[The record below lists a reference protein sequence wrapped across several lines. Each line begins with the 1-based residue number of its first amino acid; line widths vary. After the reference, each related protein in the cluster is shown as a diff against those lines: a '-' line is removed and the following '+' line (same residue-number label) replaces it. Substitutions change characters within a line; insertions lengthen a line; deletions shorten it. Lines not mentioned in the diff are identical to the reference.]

1 MSGYRIF
8 IRNFGHEINKNEL
21 KLKKLYQE
29 LGEYH
34 YRDSIYTTNPTMKEI
49 LRLTYLLQ
57 NEKNKKK

>member
-1 MSGYRIF
+1 MTGYRLF

-34 YRDSIYTTNPTMKEI
+34 YRDSLYTDNLTMKEI

-57 NEKNKKK
+57 EKKKKK